1 VPGPL
6 TAAEI
11 DVRHPHL
18 LEEISRR
25 PDVGFALARSPEG
38 PVCGWGGKCFLLD
51 ETTPG
56 PFQGRP
62 DLGLVLAGIRDLMA
76 MKSAGD
82 IVVYGNDAPV
92 GNISFVDE
100 IGAHA
105 GPSPEELHT
114 FIVAPADAPLP
125 SPITHPVQLYPYF
138 LRYLQVK
145 GTTT

>member
-1 VPGPL
+1 AVANESGGASPWGRGGPREARERDGVRVIGAGPTAFVYFVDVPEPL

-62 DLGLVLAGIRDLMA
+62 DLGLVLAGN
-76 MKSAGD
+76 S
-82 IVVYGNDAPV
+82 
-92 GNISFVDE
+92 
-100 IGAHA
+100 
-105 GPSPEELHT
+105 
-114 FIVAPADAPLP
+114 
-125 SPITHPVQLYPYF
+125 
-138 LRYLQVK
+138 
-145 GTTT
+145 